1 MSQPQTA
8 SDIIDIPVALDELLD
23 NLISFSL
30 EHEYALAAW
39 RTSGAEDTNIILT
52 IKPEPFLLTDSFEE
66 AGPGFIFHPFDNTQP
81 GLFIKAD
88 IQFTFHQG
96 RLQTEDKRN
105 EQAIEWLNTHLQE
118 SGNFNQQKKLP
129 IKKSNQAPST
139 DYKDLVQQAIR
150 FIERGDAEKIVPSR
164 IKQVSLSPSFDIA
177 DAFVRLESAYPN
189 ALVSFVYTPKHG
201 AWLGASPETLV
212 SVEKNIF
219 RTVALAGTQ
228 AYHTGINLKNVAWT
242 QKEIE
247 EQALVSRYIIN
258 CFKKIRLREF
268 EEHGPKTA
276 IAGNIMHL
284 KTDFSVDMKA
294 TNFPQLGSVMLR
306 LLHPT
311 SAVCGTPLEAARK
324 FLLEHEG
331 YPREFYSGFL
341 GPVNINEASHL
352 FVNLR
357 CMQLFAGEAWLYAGA
372 GVTADSI
379 PEKEWEET
387 EMKMNTLL
395 DVIR

>member
-1 MSQPQTA
+1 M
-8 SDIIDIPVALDELLD
+8 DMPVAIEELLD
-23 NLISFSL
+23 NLLAFSM

-39 RTSGAEDTNIILT
+39 RTPESEETTVILT
-52 IKPEPFLLTDSFEE
+52 IKPEPFLLTDSFEDT
-66 AGPGFIFHPFDNTQP
+66 GSGFLFHPFDATQP

-88 IQFTFHQG
+88 IQFRFRQG
-96 RLQTEDKRN
+96 KLQSE
-105 EQAIEWLNTHLQE
+105 EQKNLKAIEWLSTHTNELTNNEQR
-118 SGNFNQQKKLP
+118 KKLP
-129 IKKSNQAPST
+129 TKKSSHSRST
-139 DYKDLVQQAIR
+139 DFKDLVQQAIR
-150 FIERGDAEKIVPSR
+150 HIEHGYAEKIVPSR
-164 IKQVSLSPSFDIA
+164 MKHVTLPSTFDVA
-177 DAFVRLESAYPN
+177 EAFVRLETVYPD

-201 AWLGASPETLV
+201 AWLGASPEILV

-228 AYHTGINLKNVAWT
+228 VYQTGTHLKHVAWT

-268 EEHGPKTA
+268 EEHGPKTVV
-276 IAGNIMHL
+276 AGNLMHL

-331 YPREFYSGFL
+331 YAREFYSGFL
-341 GPVNINEASHL
+341 GPINMNEASHL

-357 CMQLFAGEAWLYAGA
+357 CMQLFADEAWLYAGA

>member
-1 MSQPQTA
+1 M
-8 SDIIDIPVALDELLD
+8 DMPVAIEELLD
-23 NLISFSL
+23 NLLAFSM

-39 RTSGAEDTNIILT
+39 RTPESAETTVILT

-66 AGPGFIFHPFDNTQP
+66 TGSGFLFHPFDATQP

-88 IQFTFHQG
+88 VQFSFRQG
-96 RLQTEDKRN
+96 KLQSEDQKN
-105 EQAIEWLNTHLQE
+105 LKAIAWLNTHANELTNSE
-118 SGNFNQQKKLP
+118 QQKKLP
-129 IKKSNQAPST
+129 PKKTNQFSSV
-139 DYKDLVQQAIR
+139 DFRDLVQQAIR
-150 FIERGDAEKIVPSR
+150 YIAHGDAEKIVPSR
-164 IKQVSLSPSFDIA
+164 VKPVALAPSFDVA
-177 DAFVRLESAYPN
+177 EAFVRLESAYPN
-189 ALVSFVYTPKHG
+189 ALVSFVYTPKNG

-212 SVEKNIF
+212 SVEKNFF

-228 AYHTGINLKNVAWT
+228 AYQPGTNLKHVAWT

-268 EEHGPKTA
+268 EEHGPKTVV
-276 IAGNIMHL
+276 AGNLMHL

-311 SAVCGTPLEAARK
+311 SAVCGTPLESSRK

-341 GPVNINEASHL
+341 GPINMNDASHL

-357 CMQLFAGEAWLYAGA
+357 CMQLFADEAWLYAGA
-372 GVTADSI
+372 GVTGDSI

>member
-1 MSQPQTA
+1 MSQIPPA
-8 SDIIDIPVALDELLD
+8 SEVLDLPVALEALLD
-23 NLISFSL
+23 NLLTFSM

-39 RTSGAEDTNIILT
+39 RTPDSEETTIILT
-52 IKPEPFLLTDSFEE
+52 IKPEPSLLTDSFEE
-66 AGPGFIFHPFDNTQP
+66 TGSGFLFHPFDSTQP

-88 IQFTFHQG
+88 IQFNFRQSK
-96 RLQTEDKRN
+96 LQSEEPENQK
-105 EQAIEWLNTHLQE
+105 AMEWLSAHLNGFSERQKRRLPPTKLSGHNT
-118 SGNFNQQKKLP
+118 
-129 IKKSNQAPST
+129 T
-139 DYKDLVQQAIR
+139 DFRDLVQQAIR
-150 FIERGDAEKIVPSR
+150 YIEHGYAEKIVPSR
-164 IKQVSLSPSFDIA
+164 IKHVTLAPSFDVA
-177 DAFVRLESAYPN
+177 EAFVRLESAYPN

-201 AWLGASPETLV
+201 SWLGASPETLV
-212 SVEKNIF
+212 SVEKNTF

-228 AYHTGINLKNVAWT
+228 AYQTGTNLKQVAWT

-247 EQALVSRYIIN
+247 EQAMVSRYIIN

-268 EEHGPKTA
+268 EEHGPKTVV
-276 IAGNIMHL
+276 AGNLMHL
-284 KTDFSVDMKA
+284 KSDFAVDMKA

-311 SAVCGTPLEAARK
+311 SAVCGTPLETARK

-331 YPREFYSGFL
+331 YSREFYSGFL
-341 GPVNINEASHL
+341 GPINMNEASHV

-357 CMQLFAGEAWLYAGA
+357 CMQLFADEAWLYAGA

>member
-1 MSQPQTA
+1 MSHTQ
-8 SDIIDIPVALDELLD
+8 SVSEVIDLPVAIKELLD
-23 NLISFSL
+23 NLLTFSM

-39 RTSGAEDTNIILT
+39 RTPESEDTTVILT

-66 AGPGFIFHPFDNTQP
+66 SGSGFIFHPFDIAQP
-81 GLFIKAD
+81 GIFIKAD
-88 IQFTFHQG
+88 VQFSFRQG
-96 RLQTEDKRN
+96 KLQS
-105 EQAIEWLNTHLQE
+105 EQPENQKAMEWLSAHLNGFSERQKRRLPPTKLSHHNT
-118 SGNFNQQKKLP
+118 
-129 IKKSNQAPST
+129 T
-139 DYKDLVQQAIR
+139 DFRDLVQQAIR
-150 FIERGDAEKIVPSR
+150 YIEHGYAEKIVPSR
-164 IKQVSLSPSFDIA
+164 IKHVTLAPSFDVA
-177 DAFVRLESAYPN
+177 EAFVRLESAYPN

-228 AYHTGINLKNVAWT
+228 AYQTGTNLKHVAWT

-268 EEHGPKTA
+268 EEHGPKTVV
-276 IAGNIMHL
+276 AGNLMHL

-331 YPREFYSGFL
+331 YSREFYSGFL
-341 GPVNINEASHL
+341 GPINMNDASHL

>member
-1 MSQPQTA
+1 MDQVQVLSQTV
-8 SDIIDIPVALDELLD
+8 DIPVDLEELL
-23 NLISFSL
+23 NKLIHFSM
-30 EHEYALAAW
+30 EHDYSMAAW
-39 RTSGAEDTNIILT
+39 RLPDSTDTHVILT
-52 IKPEPFLLTDSFEE
+52 IKPEYYQLVDSFEE
-66 AGPGFIFHPFDNTQP
+66 NGQGFIFHPFDPHQP
-81 GLFIKAD
+81 GIFIKSD
-88 IQFTFHQG
+88 IHFVFDNG
-96 RLQTEDKRN
+96 KLKAGEPVSVK
-105 EQAIEWLNTHLQE
+105 AMEWLIKNIADQPE
-118 SGNFNQQKKLP
+118 FDGKPKLP
-129 IKKSNQAPST
+129 EARTVIHNTDFLELVRKSINQ
-139 DYKDLVQQAIR
+139 
-150 FIERGDAEKIVPSR
+150 IELGHAEKIVPSR
-164 IKQVSLSPSFDIA
+164 CKAIELSPTFDIA
-177 DAFVRLESAYPN
+177 EALVRLERAYPN

-201 AWLGASPETLV
+201 AWLGASPEILV
-212 SVEKNIF
+212 AVEKNIF

-228 AYHTGINLKNVAWT
+228 PYQPGTNLKHVAWT

-268 EEHGPKTA
+268 EEHGPKTVV
-276 IAGNIMHL
+276 AGNLMHL

-294 TNFPQLGSVMLR
+294 TNYPQLGSVMLR

-311 SAVCGTPLEAARK
+311 SAVCGTPLETSRK

-341 GPVNINEASHL
+341 GPVNMHESSHL

-357 CMQLFAGEAWLYAGA
+357 CMQLFADQAWLYAGA
-372 GVTADSI
+372 GVTADSV

-395 DVIR
+395 QVIR

>member
-1 MSQPQTA
+1 MSNLQTIA
-8 SDIIDIPVALDELLD
+8 ETTDIPVDLEDLLGR
-23 NLISFSL
+23 LFVFTT
-30 EHEYALAAW
+30 EHDYSLAAW
-39 RTSGAEDTNIILT
+39 RLPESAATQIILT
-52 IKPEPFLLTDSFEE
+52 IKPDYYQLTDSFEE
-66 AGPGFIFHPFDNTQP
+66 IGSGFIFHPFDAQQP
-81 GLFIKAD
+81 GIFIKSD
-88 IQFTFHQG
+88 IHFTFARG
-96 RLQTEDKRN
+96 KLKTDEPTSSK
-105 EQAIEWLNTHLQE
+105 AVEWLIKNILEHAAPD
-118 SGNFNQQKKLP
+118 KKPKLP
-129 IKKSNQAPST
+129 ASKTLNHATDFVELVRKSINQ
-139 DYKDLVQQAIR
+139 
-150 FIERGDAEKIVPSR
+150 IEHGYAEKIVPSR
-164 IKQVSLSPSFDIA
+164 LKAVELSSAFDLQ
-177 DAFVRLESAYPN
+177 DAFLHLEAAYPN

-201 AWLGASPETLV
+201 AWLGASPEILV

-228 AYHTGINLKNVAWT
+228 VYSTGTNLKHVAWT

-268 EEHGPKTA
+268 EEHGPKTVV
-276 IAGNIMHL
+276 AGNLMHL
-284 KTDFSVDMKA
+284 KTDFAVDMKA

-311 SAVCGTPLEAARK
+311 SAVCGTPLETSRK

-331 YPREFYSGFL
+331 YPREFYAGFL
-341 GPVNINEASHL
+341 GPVNMNESSHL

-357 CMQLFAGEAWLYAGA
+357 CMQLFADKAWLYAGA

-395 DVIR
+395 QVIR